1 MHFRD
6 GFEPGWGRVG
16 LWQGS
21 CDSYSLAQP
30 SREGSHE
37 ASLAPCAD
45 RGGLEIH
52 RRQDTSLERQTGLI
66 CSWQGPFPILLDT
79 APNTASQSS
88 LINICR
94 LRSQVREMGA
104 HWGTTADP
112 DCLQALNIPGKTV
125 PSEELASWSTNAPLS
140 RKHRLAPASLTN
152 AEFRR
157 H

>member
-6 GFEPGWGRVG
+6 GFEPGRGLVG

-21 CDSYSLAQP
+21 CDSYSLAQL
-30 SREGSHE
+30 SREGSHG

-52 RRQDTSLERQTGLI
+52 RRQDTSLERQTGV
-66 CSWQGPFPILLDT
+66 SSVLDKPT
-79 APNTASQSS
+79 SQSFWTLPPSWPLFFHHCLQVEKPSKRNGCS
-88 LINICR
+88 L
-94 LRSQVREMGA
+94 SV
-104 HWGTTADP
+104 TAGP
-112 DCLQALNIPGKTV
+112 DCLQALNISGTAV
-125 PSEELASWSTNAPLS
+125 SSEELAPWSTNAPLS